1 MSVQPLYNNYTNPG
15 SQLVTVPADVF
26 SMDVVAVGG
35 GGGGGGGQS
44 EAFSSDGDGGGGGG
58 GGGGC
63 GYTTGIAVTP
73 GELIQVVVGGPG
85 TGGEH
90 LESGTAGGDSIIT
103 RFSTSEVLARGNGGG
118 SGADTGLSRPERRG
132 GPGGTF
138 TGEFGGNGGAGASGS
153 AFQEYG
159 GGGGGVGG
167 PYGDGGAGGDAVGG
181 NGFTSAGG
189 GGGGGGSSNS
199 GTDGGGAGGGLPF
212 PQNVLDGTIQPG
224 DTALGGTP
232 SQNGYSIGPFFVP
245 NPPANN
251 FSRSGAN
258 GVPYGAGGGGTAL
271 NGANSVGDNA
281 DGGDGFH
288 GCCGIVFF
296 QNVDPTAS
304 LSVSATEI
312 ISGETVTLTWSS
324 TFGESYSL
332 TGTSASSFTTISAGS
347 SASGTEDVSP
357 TETTTY
363 TYTVTNANG
372 TATASVTVTVY
383 TPFSVTDFSFSDNPI
398 CPGSTSTI
406 SYDIADDFQT
416 GRILAPGGATL
427 LDFDETTRTGTLV
440 VSAIGS
446 YTLQVFADFPT
457 AQGNAGPYDIS
468 QAFVL
473 NSFTNTSVAFD
484 DTGATIVFGNS
495 DTFSWTSS
503 GSGSTVSIDQGIGA
517 VATSGSQTV
526 SPTDDTTYTITN
538 VGTCDTTTD
547 TYTITVLKFP
557 PTITDFNISATAGS
571 DPAGTTGDRTIYANQ
586 TPSLTLNWTYDF
598 TGGGVIASQQIEAL
612 YSGNTTILS
621 VTPTTETSFTT
632 TEPWAS
638 LGIPYGSTVQYRLRV
653 FGPNGDSNV
662 TSYISIST
670 VGPATINSF
679 TASPNPQLS
688 PTGTPEFDTLLS
700 WNTTNGTTD
709 PQIVSGAFSLSALAA
724 VGSTTVT
731 NLPQSEA
738 GVNSP
743 ASRTYTLSVTNP
755 GSSASQDVTVNVTND
770 NTPATITVDTLP
782 VPPDPFTGLEPD
794 TVYYVRVDFTG
805 TDMPVRLS
813 PGGAGITVSLN
824 STTWSTSPVIIPL
837 GQNFC
842 FVRFTSAP
850 FNPSEVPS
858 GVNGD
863 GLAIGQTNSITIS
876 YSIGSVADSF
886 VATTREP
893 IIEEEFNFNPIIVL
907 PTFPDPDIDTVPNT
921 TEEFVQSDPFIADD
935 IEVANEI
942 KTSDPNVQ
950 VRINGIDWEST
961 REI

>member
-1 MSVQPLYNNYTNPG
+1 MSTTPIIFSYSSGTN
-15 SQLVTVPADVF
+15 TVVVPNDVF
-26 SMDVVAVGG
+26 TMDVVAIGG
-35 GGGGGGGQS
+35 GAGGGGGQS
-44 EAFSSDGDGGGGGG
+44 EAFSIDGDSGGGGG

-63 GYTTGIAVTP
+63 GYSAGIAVTP
-73 GELIQVVVGGPG
+73 GQTIWISVGAGG
-85 TGGEH
+85 TGGGH
-90 LESGTAGGDSIIT
+90 LQSGTSGGDSEIRLNNSAGT
-103 RFSTSEVLARGNGGG
+103 LFVRGDGGNSGNYRTGGTGG
-118 SGADTGLSRPERRG
+118 SFFGDSG
-132 GPGGTF
+132 G
-138 TGEFGGNGGAGASGS
+138 FGGQGANGS
-153 AFQEYG
+153 ASRERG
-159 GGGGGVGG
+159 GGGGGAGG
-167 PYGDGGAGGDAVGG
+167 PFGNGG
-181 NGFTSAGG
+181 NGGTGNNAGDPGGLSAAGG
-189 GGGGGGSSNS
+189 GGGGSDTNNGE
-199 GTDGGGAGGGLPF
+199 DGGGGGGGI
-212 PQNVLDGTIQPG
+212 NVVRVVDGTITSSTPG
-224 DTALGGTP
+224 GFGGAQYGGGGG
-232 SQNGYSIGPFFVP
+232 SQFVTNG
-245 NPPANN
+245 
-251 FSRSGAN
+251 FSSFNRDGAD
-258 GVPYGAGGGGTAL
+258 GVAGGGGG
-271 NGANSVGDNA
+271 GASLDAASSNPSV
-281 DGGDGFH
+281 DGGNG
-288 GCCGIVFF
+288 GGGRAAIVFF
-296 QNVDPTAS
+296 QNVVPTAS

-312 ISGETVTLTWSS
+312 ISGETVTLTYSS
-324 TFGESYSL
+324 AFGDTYSL
-332 TGTSASSFTTISAGS
+332 TDVTSPG
-347 SASGTEDVSP
+347 ASGTADVSP
-357 TETTTY
+357 TTTTTY

-372 TATASVTVTVY
+372 TASESVTVTVY
-383 TPFSVTDFSFSDNPI
+383 TPPSVTDFSVSENPT
-398 CPGSTSTI
+398 CLPVNVTV
-406 SYDIADDFQT
+406 SYDIAGNFQSGIIREPDNT
-416 GRILAPGGATL
+416 TL
-427 LDFDETTRTGTLV
+427 VGTFDETGRTGTATATV
-440 VSAIGS
+440 DGTH
-446 YTLQVFADFPT
+446 TLEITADFPT
-457 AQGNAGPYDIS
+457 AQGNAGPYDFTQQINIVS
-468 QAFVL
+468 L
-473 NSFTNTSVAFD
+473 NNTTVNFD

-495 DTFSWTSS
+495 DTFSWTAT

-538 VGTCDTTTD
+538 VGTCTTSTD

-598 TGGGVIASQQIEAL
+598 TGGGVISSQQIEAL
-612 YSGNTTILS
+612 YSGNTTILP
-621 VTPTTETSFTT
+621 VTPTTATSFTT

-700 WNTTNGTTD
+700 WNTSGGTTD

-724 VGSTTVT
+724 VGTTTVT

-738 GVNSP
+738 GVTSP

-782 VPPDPFTGLEPD
+782 VPADPFTGLEPD

-805 TDMPVRLS
+805 TDMPIRLS

-824 STTWSTSPVIIPL
+824 STTWSTSPLTIPL

-893 IIEEEFNFNPIIVL
+893 VIEEEFDFAPIIVL
-907 PTFPDPDIDTVPNT
+907 PTFPDPDIDTVPNI
-921 TEEFVQSDPFIADD
+921 TEEFVQSDPFTADD

-950 VRINGIDWEST
+950 VRINGGPGWEST

>member
-1 MSVQPLYNNYTNPG
+1 MSVQPIIFSYSVPGTNTL
-15 SQLVTVPADVF
+15 LVPNDTF
-26 SMDVVAVGG
+26 IMDVIAVGG
-35 GGGGGGGQS
+35 GAGGGGGQS
-44 EAFSSDGDGGGGGG
+44 EAFSSDGDSGGGGG

-63 GYTTGIAVTP
+63 GYSTGIAVTP
-73 GELIQVVVGGPG
+73 GQTIWISVGGGG
-85 TGGEH
+85 TGGGH
-90 LESGTAGGDSIIT
+90 LEGGTNGSDSEIRLSNSAGTLFVRGGGGNSGNYRTGGTGGGFFGDS
-103 RFSTSEVLARGNGGG
+103 GG
-118 SGADTGLSRPERRG
+118 
-132 GPGGTF
+132 
-138 TGEFGGNGGAGASGS
+138 FGGQGANGS
-153 AFQEYG
+153 ASRERG
-159 GGGGGVGG
+159 GGGGGAGGPFGNGGNGGTGNNVGDQGQLSAAGGAAGGSDDTNGPEVGG
-167 PYGDGGAGGDAVGG
+167 GGGGGINPVKVLDGTVTSSTPGAAGGSFAGAGGQGQSG
-181 NGFTSAGG
+181 LGGFTTSDRDGANGVAGG
-189 GGGGGGSSNS
+189 GGGGTSLDSAGSNPFV
-199 GTDGGGAGGGLPF
+199 DGGNGG
-212 PQNVLDGTIQPG
+212 PG
-224 DTALGGTP
+224 RA
-232 SQNGYSIGPFFVP
+232 
-245 NPPANN
+245 A
-251 FSRSGAN
+251 
-258 GVPYGAGGGGTAL
+258 
-271 NGANSVGDNA
+271 
-281 DGGDGFH
+281 
-288 GCCGIVFF
+288 IVFF

-312 ISGETVTLTWSS
+312 ISGETVTLTYSS

-332 TGTSASSFTTISAGS
+332 TDVTSPG
-347 SASGTEDVSP
+347 ASGTADVSP
-357 TETTTY
+357 TTTTTY

-372 TATASVTVTVY
+372 TATESVTVTVY

-427 LDFDETTRTGTLV
+427 LDFDETTRAGTLV

-473 NSFTNTSVAFD
+473 NTFTNTTVAFD

-495 DTFSWTSS
+495 DTFSWTAT
-503 GSGSTVSIDQGIGA
+503 GSGSTVSIDQGIGS

-526 SPTDDTTYTITN
+526 SPTDTTTYTITN
-538 VGTCDTTTD
+538 VGTCNTTTD

-598 TGGGVIASQQIEAL
+598 TGGGNISSQQIEAL
-612 YSGNTTILS
+612 YSGNTTILP
-621 VTPTTETSFTT
+621 VTPTTATSFTT

-688 PTGTPEFDTLLS
+688 ALGTPEFDTLLS
-700 WNTTNGTTD
+700 WDTTNGTTD
-709 PQIVSGAFSLSALAA
+709 PQIVSGAFSLSSLAA

-743 ASRTYTLSVTNP
+743 ASRTYTLTVTNP

-770 NTPATITVDTLP
+770 NTPATITVDPVP
-782 VPPDPFTGLEPD
+782 VPPDPLTGLED
-794 TVYYVRVDFTG
+794 EDIYYVRVDFTG
-805 TDMPVRLS
+805 TDMPVRLA

-824 STTWSTSPVIIPL
+824 ATNWSTTPLIIPL

-893 IIEEEFNFNPIIVL
+893 VIEEEFNFNPIIVL

-921 TEEFVQSDPFIADD
+921 TEEFVRSDPFIAND

-950 VRINGIDWEST
+950 VRINGGPDWEST

>member
-44 EAFSSDGDGGGGGG
+44 AAFSEDGDAGGGGG

-103 RFSTSEVLARGNGGG
+103 RFSTSEILARGNGGG
-118 SGADTGLSRPERRG
+118 SGADTGQSRPERRG

-138 TGEFGGNGGAGASGS
+138 TGTFGGNGGNGSSGT

-159 GGGGGVGG
+159 GAGGGVGG

-181 NGFTSAGG
+181 NGFTSTGG
-189 GGGGGGSSNS
+189 GGGGGGSSNG

-212 PQNVLDGTIQPG
+212 PQYVLDGTIQPG
-224 DTALGGTP
+224 DTAAGGTP
-232 SQNGYSIGPFFVP
+232 SQNGYSIGPFFSP

-312 ISGETVTLTWSS
+312 ISGETVTLTYSS
-324 TFGESYSL
+324 TFGDTYSL
-332 TGTSASSFTTISAGS
+332 TGVTSPG
-347 SASGTEDVSP
+347 ASGTADVSP
-357 TETTTY
+357 TTTTTY

-372 TATASVTVTVY
+372 TASESVTVTVY
-383 TPFSVTDFSFSDNPI
+383 TPPSVTDFSASPNPT
-398 CPGSTSTI
+398 CLPVNSTV
-406 SYDIADDFQT
+406 SYDIAGNFQSAIIREPDNT
-416 GRILAPGGATL
+416 TL
-427 LDFDETTRTGTLV
+427 VGPFDETGRTGTATAT
-440 VSAIGS
+440 VSGTH
-446 YTLQVFADFPT
+446 TLEVTADFPT
-457 AQGNAGPYDIS
+457 AQGNAGPYD
-468 QAFVL
+468 
-473 NSFTNTSVAFD
+473 FTQQINIVSLSNTAVNFD

-495 DTFSWTSS
+495 DTFSWTAT
-503 GSGSTVSIDQGIGA
+503 GSGSTVSIDQGIGS

-538 VGTCDTTTD
+538 VGTCSTSTD

-571 DPAGTTGDRTIYANQ
+571 DPATSTGDRTIYANQ

-598 TGGGVIASQQIEAL
+598 TGGGVISSQQIEAL

-621 VTPTTETSFTT
+621 VTPTTATSFTT

-688 PTGTPEFDTLLS
+688 PLGTPEFDTLLS
-700 WNTTNGTTD
+700 WSTTNGTTD
-709 PQIVSGAFSLSALAA
+709 PQIVSGAFSLSSLAA

-782 VPPDPFTGLEPD
+782 VPPDPFTALEAE

-805 TDMPVRLS
+805 TDMPVRLA

-824 STTWSTSPVIIPL
+824 STTWSTSPVTIPL

-842 FVRFTSAP
+842 FIRFTSAP
-850 FNPSEVPS
+850 YNPSDVPS
-858 GVNGD
+858 GVNGE

-886 VATTREP
+886 VATTRAP
-893 IIEEEFNFNPIIVL
+893 VIEEEFGFAPIIVL

-921 TEEFVQSDPFIADD
+921 TEEFVQSDPFVADD

-950 VRINGIDWEST
+950 VRINGVDWEST